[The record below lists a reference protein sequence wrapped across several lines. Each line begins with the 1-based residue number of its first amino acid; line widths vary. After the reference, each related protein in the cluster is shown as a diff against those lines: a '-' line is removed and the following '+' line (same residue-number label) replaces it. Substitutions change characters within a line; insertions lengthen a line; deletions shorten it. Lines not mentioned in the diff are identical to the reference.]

1 MGRHS
6 RWDQRVINLQEAR
19 LRLRATAHSEAHA
32 RSRLLNAVVATVAML
47 SVIAIATIATQRD
60 ADLVEQEQRMERQP

>member
-19 LRLRATAHSEAHA
+19 LRLRATAHSKTHA
-32 RSRLLNAVVATVAML
+32 RSRLLDAAIATVAMV
-47 SVIAIATIATQRD
+47 SVIAIATIAVQRD
-60 ADLVEQEQRMERQP
+60 ADMVEQQQRMEQQR